1 MSMYPL
7 ILAFRSLGRNR
18 RRTLVTSGATA
29 FAGFL
34 MIVYSA
40 LVAGMM
46 RTMERSVIAFEVG
59 DVQLHARGYRDDPD
73 LYRRIDNATA
83 LADRLSKKE
92 SGVYAAPR
100 LYGGAL
106 AAAHEASAGVEVRGI
121 DLLREPRVT
130 EIASAV
136 WKGQWLS
143 GEDPRGIVLGKKL
156 ARSLGVAIGDEVVL
170 LGQAADGSMAN
181 DAYRVR
187 GVLKSISER
196 ADQAGLFV
204 TEAAFRELFTLPE
217 GHHEIALTR
226 GHATLETVESIAL
239 AETRGLPIEVAT
251 WRTIQPAIA
260 KMIDNSMAGRVIMLL
275 IFYSAIAM
283 VILNATLMSVFERI
297 REFGIMKAIGVG
309 PWYIGR
315 IVFFEVVLQSCFA
328 SLVAIVAGLP
338 LALFLERH
346 GWDLTALAG
355 DMNIAGIAWEPVWYA
370 FVDFETVALPILFL
384 LVVVSVASLYPG
396 VKAAIISPKEAI
408 YQR

>member
-1 MSMYPL
+1 MYPF

-18 RRTLVTSGATA
+18 RRTLITSGATA

-40 LVAGMM
+40 LLSGMM

-73 LYRRIDNATA
+73 LYRRMSHAA
-83 LADRLSKKE
+83 ELADQLTHKE

-106 AAAHEASAGVEVRGI
+106 AAAHESSAGVEVRGI
-121 DLLREPRVT
+121 DLVRESRVT
-130 EIASAV
+130 EIADAV
-136 WKGQWLS
+136 WKGQWLAAD
-143 GEDPRGIVLGKKL
+143 DPRGVVVGKKL
-156 ARSLGVAIGDEVVL
+156 ARTLGVAIGDEVVL

-187 GVLKSISER
+187 GILKSLSER
-196 ADQAGLFV
+196 ADRAGFFV
-204 TEAAFRELFTLPE
+204 TEATFRALFVLPK
-217 GHHEIALTR
+217 GHHEIALSR
-226 GHATLETVESIAL
+226 GHEALEAVESMAV
-239 AETRGLPIEVAT
+239 AATRNLPIEVAT
-251 WRTIQPAIA
+251 WRTLQPAIA
-260 KMIDNSMAGRVIMLL
+260 KMIDNSMAGRIIMLL
-275 IFYSAIAM
+275 VFYSAIAM

-315 IVFFEVVLQSCFA
+315 IVFFEVVLQSFVA
-328 SLVAIVAGLP
+328 SIVAIGAGLP
-338 LALFLERH
+338 LALFLQDH
-346 GWDLTALAG
+346 GWNLTAFAG

-370 FVDFETVALPILFL
+370 FVDFDTVASPVIFLFI
-384 LVVVSVASLYPG
+384 VVAVASLYPG
-396 VKAAIISPKEAI
+396 VKAALISPKEAI
-408 YQR
+408 YHR